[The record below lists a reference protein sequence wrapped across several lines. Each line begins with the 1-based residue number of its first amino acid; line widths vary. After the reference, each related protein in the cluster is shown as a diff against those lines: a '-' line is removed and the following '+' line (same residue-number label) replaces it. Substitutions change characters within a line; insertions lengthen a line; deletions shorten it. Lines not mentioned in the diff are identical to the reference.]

1 MPKDQ
6 KKKTGRQNYDWAKIQ
21 HEYVTDPQMSLRR
34 IAEKYGI
41 NYKTVAKKS
50 KADNWF
56 ATRKKCQSKVVSK
69 AISKTENKMATELSQ
84 ESDFLD
90 KMKGHFDRMISDTQ
104 QYQRHLIETRI
115 IDEDGS
121 MIVSPEEKIFNKFD
135 SRSMKDSMQIL
146 QMMESMTR
154 SLYNIEKAERIQ
166 KQQLDRERFEF
177 DKEIQRERLEI
188 EKERT
193 ALERERNALR
203 NGNVG
208 DDDERYGVV
217 LMPEVLSNE

>member
-6 KKKTGRQNYDWAKIQ
+6 RKTGRQNYDWAKIQ

-41 NYKTVAKKS
+41 NYKTVAKRS

-56 ATRKKCQSKVVSK
+56 ATRKKCQSRVVSK
-69 AISKTENKMATELSQ
+69 AISNTENKIAAELSQ
-84 ESDFLD
+84 ESDFLN
-90 KMKGHFDRMISDTQ
+90 KMKGHFDRMISDSQ
-104 QYQRHLIETRI
+104 QYQRHLVETKV
-115 IDEDGS
+115 IDDEGS
-121 MIVSPEEKIFNKFD
+121 MIITTEERQFDKFD
-135 SRSMKDSMQIL
+135 SKAMKDSMQIL

-177 DKEIQRERLEI
+177 DKEMQRERLEL
-188 EKERT
+188 EKERI
-193 ALERERNALR
+193 ALEREKNALR

-217 LMPEVLSNE
+217 IMPEVIGDE